1 MSIKHLPIAALVV
14 GLLACETSPLLAQ
27 APNIFGGDGGSI
39 EKVIPPAGCS
49 LRYVRDGNHFR
60 YTAPAKNFEEPIRI
74 KFAQK
79 AGQKP
84 RPDIMVWADEI
95 NWHPD
100 VKSGTATGRIIVD
113 DQAEYRIETTY
124 VEYNQ
129 NTGQIY
135 CPRKTTIIQ
144 RTADGNSNKMV
155 AESAILTYDENGISS
170 ARFDRLIE
178 MTTFV
183 PKGSANPLKK
193 KDTKT
198 GSKPAAKPKEGA
210 KEGDSKVIAIQ
221 EGARNKARVSGPA
234 E

>member
-1 MSIKHLPIAALVV
+1 MSIKHLPFVALVSV
-14 GLLACETSPLLAQ
+14 VLVSGLSSVEAQ
-27 APNIFGGDGGSI
+27 APNLFGGDGGSV

-79 AGQKP
+79 ASQKP

-124 VEYNQ
+124 VEYSQ
-129 NTGQIY
+129 TTGQIY

-144 RTADGNSNKMV
+144 RTADGNANKMV

-178 MTTFV
+178 MTTFI

-193 KDTKT
+193 KD
-198 GSKPAAKPKEGA
+198 SKSGAKPSAKPKEDA